1 MPAESMTREAARP
14 PDTRDHPTAKTS
26 STAPSTAPD
35 FSRFGAEF
43 ANTSP
48 EINSKLSVMKFQKC
62 FCGFLLLTFAAIAYS
77 QGTVIDDSL
86 YSDALGE
93 TRMVDVYLPEGYYTD
108 TTRYNVVY
116 FLHGA
121 GSSQNGYE
129 FLIAILDS
137 LIGYGIIEPV
147 IVVKPDGIAGP
158 FQNSMYANSELNG
171 AVEDYIVVDLI
182 GYIDSHY
189 RTRASGGKRVIMG
202 HSMGGVGT
210 MKLGLKHPHLFR
222 GWASHCC
229 RINPEPDDFWISRVL
244 TENGGS
250 GPYDPNA
257 GWFTRSAFTM
267 AAAFSPNLD
276 NPPYFVDFPLDN
288 DGNWID
294 STHAKWLS
302 QYPACNPPLEPDV
315 YHQAIY
321 FDCGTEDELGNYPT
335 NLSFADTLDARGI
348 PYEFNSFVGNHND
361 QLPYRFPIS
370 LVFLDSAMRTE
381 LETGDREPFFPAPY
395 LFCQNWPNPF
405 NTSTTIRYSLP
416 KASDIRITIHD
427 ILGRRMETLI
437 EGRQHAGFHTV
448 IFDAAGQASGIYF
461 YRIEAGAF
469 SIVKRCLLLK

>member
-1 MPAESMTREAARP
+1 
-14 PDTRDHPTAKTS
+14 
-26 STAPSTAPD
+26 
-35 FSRFGAEF
+35 
-43 ANTSP
+43 
-48 EINSKLSVMKFQKC
+48 MKFQKC
-62 FCGFLLLTFAAIAYS
+62 FCGLLLLIFTAIAYG

-93 TRMVDVYLPEGYYTD
+93 TRMVDVYLPEGYHAD
-108 TTRYNVVY
+108 TTRYNAIY

-121 GSSQNGYE
+121 GGSQNGYE
-129 FLIAILDS
+129 FLIGILDS
-137 LIGYGIIEPV
+137 LIGCEIIEPV

-158 FQNSMYANSELNG
+158 FQNSMYTNSELNG
-171 AVEDYIVVDLI
+171 AVEDYIVIDLI

-189 RTRASGGKRVIMG
+189 RTRASRDKRAIMG

-229 RINPEPDDFWISRVL
+229 RINPEPDDFWISHVL

-257 GWFTRSAFTM
+257 GWFTRGAYAM
-267 AAAFSPNLD
+267 AAAYSPNLN

-288 DGNWID
+288 DGNWVD
-294 STHAKWLS
+294 STHVKWLS

-321 FDCGTEDELGNYPT
+321 FDCGTQDELGNYPT
-335 NLSFADTLDARGI
+335 NLAFADTLDARGLT
-348 PYEFNSFVGNHND
+348 YEFQSFIGGHNN
-361 QLPYRFPIS
+361 QLTLRFPIS
-370 LVFLDSAMRTE
+370 LVFLDSVMQTE
-381 LETGDREPFFPAPY
+381 SAIGDIVTSHPMQY
-395 LFCQNWPNPF
+395 LLYQNWPNPF

-427 ILGRRMETLI
+427 ILGRHVETLTD
-437 EGRQHAGFHTV
+437 GRQHAGFHTV

-461 YRIEAGAF
+461 YRIEAGKF
-469 SIVKRCLLLK
+469 STAKKCVLLK